1 MKLGR
6 IQNNYTKEGFDLV
19 KSQGL
24 SFIEICCNNDEES
37 KNLIAAK
44 DSVIAEIKRTGI
56 PVSCIGR
63 WNHNVQR
70 NGKIDRENE
79 KIYFDL
85 LDTAIAFGANT
96 FVVGINYDDSIT
108 LYKNYENAISFFGD
122 LIKKAGGRIKIA
134 VQNCH
139 WNNFVL
145 SPREWEVIMPE
156 IPELYIKYDPSHAY
170 NRDADYIS
178 EMSEWGERIAHFH
191 VKGTVHSGNR
201 KVADP
206 PAGMDDI
213 KWGSVFAAL
222 YARGY
227 DGDLSIE
234 PHSSVWMGEL
244 GKRGVEF
251 TKKFI
256 EQFIM

>member
-37 KNLIAAK
+37 RNLVEAK
-44 DSVIAEIKRTGI
+44 DSVIAEIERTGI
-56 PVSCIGR
+56 PVSCVGR

-70 NGKIDRENE
+70 DGKIDRENE

-85 LDTAIAFGANT
+85 LDTAIAFGAST
-96 FVVGINYDDSIT
+96 FVTGINYDDSIT
-108 LYKNYENAISFFGD
+108 LYKNYQNAILFFGD
-122 LIKKAGGRIKIA
+122 LIKRADGRIKIA
-134 VQNCH
+134 IQNCH

-156 IPELYIKYDPSHAY
+156 LPDLCIKYDPSHVY
-170 NRDADYIS
+170 NRNADYIEELS
-178 EMSEWGERIAHFH
+178 VWGERIAHFH
-191 VKGTVHSGNR
+191 VKGTVHAGER

-213 KWGSVFAAL
+213 RWGAVFAVL

-227 DGDLSIE
+227 DGALSIE
-234 PHSSVWMGEL
+234 PHSGVWMGEL
-244 GKRGVEF
+244 GTAGVEF
-251 TKKFI
+251 TKKYI
-256 EQFIM
+256 EQFIL